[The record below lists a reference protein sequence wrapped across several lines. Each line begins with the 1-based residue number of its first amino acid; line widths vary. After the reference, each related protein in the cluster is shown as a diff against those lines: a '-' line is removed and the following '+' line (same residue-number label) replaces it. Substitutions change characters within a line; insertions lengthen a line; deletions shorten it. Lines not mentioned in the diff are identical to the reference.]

1 MTGPELA
8 RRTAEVRLHG
18 DQLRKQRVE
27 LIGERGVTCP
37 ERAHQLG
44 PSLSPD
50 RFRVPGVDADR
61 ACEVDA
67 VEAGDQ
73 LPKVHRIEA
82 RVRVVE
88 VHPGVEP
95 DSHPAAVADDL
106 ARPRPS
112 HRGRR
117 NTGGVHRLLERRALE
132 QLGDLLVGGI
142 ADLLDRP
149 APALGIQPPDRAEPP
164 AGDGPV
170 REPSPR
176 PEVER
181 REDGRDVT
189 VVERDCQ
196 LVISAVTVSTARP
209 RMWLA
214 ILKPR
219 NAGVA
224 SAGTPMLSTSRA
236 WTTKK

>member
-1 MTGPELA
+1 M
-8 RRTAEVRLHG
+8 
-18 DQLRKQRVE
+18 
-27 LIGERGVTCP
+27 TCP
-37 ERAHQLG
+37 EHAHQLG

-50 RFRVPGVDADR
+50 RLRVPGVEADR

-73 LPKVHRIEA
+73 LPKVHRIEV
-82 RVRVVE
+82 RIRVVE

-95 DSHPAAVADDL
+95 DSHPAAVGDDL

-117 NTGGVHRLLERRALE
+117 NTGGERRLLERRALE
-132 QLGDLLVGGI
+132 QFGDVLVGGI
-142 ADLLDRP
+142 ADLFDRP

-164 AGDGPV
+164 AGDGAV
-170 REPSPR
+170 RQPSPR

-181 REDGRDVT
+181 REDGRKMT
-189 VVERDCQ
+189 VVERDQ
-196 LVISAVTVSTARP
+196 LVISAVTVRTARP

-214 ILKPR
+214 MLNPR
-219 NAGVA
+219 NAGLA
-224 SAGTPMLSTSRA
+224 SAGTPMLSTSSA